1 MLLAATEYVRPD
13 SLEDALAALG
23 ATAGS
28 RVLAGGQTLI
38 NVLKHRAASVELLV
52 DAVLSDPARLA
63 ETLPGVGDVT
73 IEDECHFSA
82 VAHPITAV
90 GETRVAMDFE
100 IVEQRPSEHV
110 RISGLGSAGENQ
122 LQPSIALDLAP
133 DDEGT
138 VASWSADVQL
148 RGVLRSLLQRGL
160 GSLFN
165 EQVEAVLTAGALL
178 SEASNER

>member
-23 ATAGS
+23 TTAGS

-38 NVLKHRAASVELLV
+38 NVLKHRAASVELL
-52 DAVLSDPARLA
+52 
-63 ETLPGVGDVT
+63 
-73 IEDECHFSA
+73 
-82 VAHPITAV
+82 AHPSTAL
-90 GETRVAMDFE
+90 GETRLAMDFE
-100 IVEQRPSEHV
+100 IVEQRPSEYV
-110 RISGLGSAGENQ
+110 RISGLGSPGENQ
-122 LQPSIALDLAP
+122 LQLSIEPDLGS
-133 DDEGT
+133 DGEQT

-165 EQVEAVLTAGALL
+165 EQVEAVLSAGAVL
-178 SEASNER
+178 SEASSER